1 VARQP
6 GKQWK
11 ARVVSREPE
20 LIGIRE
26 RQGHQVGTS
35 FPFLAPDRGLTLVM
49 TADEHLRAVADRPV
63 QRPEEVVGMA
73 AIPAGLTSAE
83 ASARLAADGPNEL
96 PAARPRGLL
105 RQVWDVLRQPML
117 LLLLG
122 AGTVNF
128 LLAEPLDGAV
138 LMLFVLVV
146 IGISLVQEH
155 KTENSLAALRE
166 LSTPRGTVIRDGRP
180 QSIAGRD
187 VVRGD
192 VLLLS
197 EGDRVPADAVLVEAV
212 NVCVDESAL
221 TGESVPVIKTP
232 LRDGVSEDDMGA
244 PGGDGTPWIFSG
256 TLLVKGHGTAVA
268 RATGSATELGHIGV
282 ALRSNETE
290 RTPLQREVDRLVV
303 VLAVAGVA
311 TALLV
316 VVVYGLTRGNWLEG
330 LLAGIATAMAMLPEE
345 FPVILTVFLSLGAW
359 RLSRTRVL
367 TRRSAVIETLGS
379 VTVLCVDKTGTLT
392 KNEMTASA
400 LIVDGEL
407 HDVGAGPLPD
417 QYRSLVESVV
427 LACPVAPFDPM
438 DRALALLGAQ
448 FLAGTEHLHPQWL
461 LVREYPLS
469 GSLFALSHVW
479 RDPATHTLTVAA
491 KGAPEAV
498 ADLCHLDAHQ
508 RVALMGDV
516 QAAAERGLRV
526 LAVAQARFPAD
537 QQLPDR
543 QQDFPFEFLGLV
555 GLHDPV
561 RPGVAEAVAE
571 CSRAGIRTV
580 MITGDYPGTALA
592 IARDIGLD
600 HAAGCITG
608 PQLDEMGDAELARR
622 VGEVCV
628 FARMV
633 PEQKLRLIR
642 ALQANGDVVGMTGDG
657 VNDAPALSSADI
669 GIAMGAR
676 GTDVARESAALVIT
690 DDDFTSIVGGVRQG
704 RGIFANLRKAMGYA
718 IAVHIPILGMALIP
732 VFLADWP
739 LALLPLQIAFLQL
752 IIDPACSVVFEAEA
766 VDPRTMDVPP
776 RGRSEPLVDR
786 SLLVISVLQGLSALA
801 VVLAVYVWAVSSGRT
816 DDVVRSVTFVTLVLG
831 NLALILV
838 NRSRRLSAVGALR
851 QRRNPTVVWILGGAM
866 ALLVVLLSVPVLREA
881 FHLGG
886 LGLVDWA
893 VALLAAVAGVLWFE
907 VWKQRRA
914 LPWWRGQRGRR
925 ASPGRRGRPTA

>member
-1 VARQP
+1 M
-6 GKQWK
+6 
-11 ARVVSREPE
+11 SRAPA
-20 LIGIRE
+20 LSRMGA
-26 RQGHQVGTS
+26 QQAHQVGTS
-35 FPFLAPDRGLTLVM
+35 FPFFVPDRGRTLVM
-49 TADEHLRAVADRPV
+49 AAHGHAREVVDPPIPW
-63 QRPEEVVGMA
+63 PEEVVGMP

-83 ASARLAADGPNEL
+83 ASARLVADGPNEL
-96 PAARPRGLL
+96 PSARPRVLL

-138 LMLFVLVV
+138 LMLFVFVV
-146 IGISLVQEH
+146 IGISLAQER

-197 EGDRVPADAVLVEAV
+197 EGDRVPADAVLVEGV

-232 LRDGVSEDDMGA
+232 LRADASDRDLGA

-268 RATGSATELGHIGV
+268 RATGSATELGRIGV
-282 ALRSNETE
+282 ALRSIEVE

-303 VLAVAGVA
+303 VLAAAGIA

-316 VVVYGLTRGNWLEG
+316 VIVYGLTRGNWLEG
-330 LLAGIATAMAMLPEE
+330 LLAGITTAMAMLPEE

-379 VTVLCVDKTGTLT
+379 ATVLCVDKTGTLT
-392 KNEMTASA
+392 RNEMTAST
-400 LIVDGEL
+400 LIVGGAI
-407 HDVGAGPLPD
+407 HRVGSGPLPD
-417 QYRSLVESVV
+417 RYHSLVESVV
-427 LACPVAPFDPM
+427 LSCPVHPFDPM
-438 DRALALLGAQ
+438 DRALVLLG
-448 FLAGTEHLHPQWL
+448 EHLPPGAEHRHPEWL

-479 RDPATHTLTVAA
+479 RDPQTQVLTVAT

-498 ADLCHLDAHQ
+498 ADLCHLDAP
-508 RVALMGDV
+508 RRAALMGDV

-526 LAVAQARFPAD
+526 LAVARARFPAD
-537 QQLPDR
+537 RPLPSQ

-592 IARDIGLD
+592 IAREIGLD

-608 PQLDEMGDAELARR
+608 AQLTEMTDTELARQ

-704 RGIFANLRKAMGYA
+704 RGIFANLRKAMGYT

-739 LALLPLQIAFLQL
+739 LALLPLQVAFLQL
-752 IIDPACSVVFEAEA
+752 IIDPACSVVFEAEE

-776 RGRSEPLVDR
+776 RGRFEPLVDR
-786 SLLVISVLQGLSALA
+786 SLLVISVLQGLSVLA
-801 VVLAVYVWAVSSGRT
+801 VVLAVYVWAVSAGKS
-816 DDVVRSVTFVTLVLG
+816 DDVVRSVTFVTLVTG

-838 NRSRRLSAVGALR
+838 NRSRRLSALGALR

-886 LGLVDWA
+886 LGLLEWA
-893 VALLAAVAGVLWFE
+893 VALLAGVAGVLWFE
-907 VWKQRRA
+907 VWKRRQASTRRA
-914 LPWWRGQRGRR
+914 PALRSGRLLP
-925 ASPGRRGRPTA
+925 